1 MQCKRKH
8 LELIRLNRNVMA
20 SIIATE
26 PIVHIIE
33 FLKRRID
40 YNVDIVTI
48 NKAAKT
54 QILIQLLSGS
64 YCV

>member
-1 MQCKRKH
+1 
-8 LELIRLNRNVMA
+8 MA

-40 YNVDIVTI
+40 YNVDIVII

-54 QILIQLLSGS
+54 QILIQSLSRS

>member
-1 MQCKRKH
+1 
-8 LELIRLNRNVMA
+8 MA

-26 PIVHIIE
+26 PIVHIIIE

-40 YNVDIVTI
+40 YNVDSITI

-54 QILIQLLSGS
+54 QILIQPLSRS